1 MSCSRVGGAPI
12 RGGGACCPHL
22 FSPGPSTWFWVSHRL
37 ALPPFLYALCVHRL
51 SISVSIS
58 LRSVLLCFNHL
69 ASLWRVCPPSSPS
82 LSASATLFT
91 SCCSF
96 PPCPVFPYLC
106 LLPTISPLFPLSL
119 SPSAPLRISPPLSL
133 PPLLHSFPVPS
144 HSASFVLLPSTP
156 IASPKSHFFHAEQV
170 AVNEIPGGTGVEGLT
185 VLLHTAVNEAVD
197 FLQVFVDL
205 PV

>member
-1 MSCSRVGGAPI
+1 MIELAVGVGLVLQPGGWGAHQGR
-12 RGGGACCPHL
+12 RGLLP
-22 FSPGPSTWFWVSHRL
+22 SPLLSGPSTWFWVSHRP

-51 SISVSIS
+51 SVSVSIS
-58 LRSVLLCFNHL
+58 LRSALLCFNHL

-119 SPSAPLRISPPLSL
+119 CPLTNLPSPLPAATAPLLSCPFSLRIFCSPPFHPHCLSQI
-133 PPLLHSFPVPS
+133 PLFPCGAGS
-144 HSASFVLLPSTP
+144 S
-156 IASPKSHFFHAEQV
+156 Q
-170 AVNEIPGGTGVEGLT
+170 
-185 VLLHTAVNEAVD
+185 
-197 FLQVFVDL
+197 
-205 PV
+205 

>member
-12 RGGGACCPHL
+12 RGGGACCLHL

-58 LRSVLLCFNHL
+58 LHSVLLCFNHL

-96 PPCPVFPYLC
+96 PPCPVFHTSVSS
-106 LLPTISPLFPLSL
+106 LPSPHSFL
-119 SPSAPLRISPPLSL
+119 SPSLPLPPYESPLPSPCRHCSTPFPSLLTPHLLFSSL
-133 PPLLHSFPVPS
+133 PPP
-144 HSASFVLLPSTP
+144 LP
-156 IASPKSHFFHAEQV
+156 
-170 AVNEIPGGTGVEGLT
+170 
-185 VLLHTAVNEAVD
+185 
-197 FLQVFVDL
+197 L
-205 PV
+205 PNPTFSMRSR